1 MKSRKIPDGFMIKQ
15 VRVVRKASGY
25 FLMFT
30 IECSNTVP
38 AGHAVGLDLGLDK
51 FVATSDNE

>member
-1 MKSRKIPDGFMIKQ
+1 MIKQ

-30 IECSNTVP
+30 IKCSNNVPDTVP